1 MNYQVIMI
9 YTDEIKK
16 LSIKQWAENDRPRE
30 KLLAGGCSSLS
41 DAELIAVLI
50 GSGNRDETAVELS
63 RRLLGSFDNSLNLL
77 GKQTVRELMQFRG
90 IGQAKAVGIIAALEL
105 GRRRRGEDVSEK
117 PAVQSSR
124 DAFTIMQPMVGDIGH
139 EEFWILLLNRSNKL
153 IRALRTSQGGIS
165 GTVTDIRMILKSAI
179 LHSASSMVLCH
190 NHPSGNLK
198 PSRADMDITKKMN
211 EAAGIMD
218 IKVLDHIILA
228 DTDYFSFADEGLL

>member
-1 MNYQVIMI
+1 MI